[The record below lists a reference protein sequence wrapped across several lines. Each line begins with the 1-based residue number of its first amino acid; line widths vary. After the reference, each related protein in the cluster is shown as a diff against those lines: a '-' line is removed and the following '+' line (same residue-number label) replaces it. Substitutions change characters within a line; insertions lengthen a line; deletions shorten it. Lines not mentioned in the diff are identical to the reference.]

1 MVESFVI
8 PVLVAFGLVV
18 ASFLTC
24 SVDDM
29 GNMPWSRS
37 FLSFAVCGVWRNY
50 ARGRSDCRCLVPIFL
65 CVGADSF

>member
-18 ASFLTC
+18 ALR
-24 SVDDM
+24 V
-29 GNMPWSRS
+29 
-37 FLSFAVCGVWRNY
+37 V
-50 ARGRSDCRCLVPIFL
+50 RGRSDCRCLVPIFL